1 MTKKSEA
8 VVLAHGDPKDKSSVH
23 ILADSLGTVNNLR
36 ALLVS
41 GGLAPRD
48 AVAVLRKVFPSM
60 DKSTLSKC
68 CNPDKYGCV
77 LHPDGYAMLWELLGF
92 AVQQTPEAP
101 ERPQERR
108 RANRHKL
115 TCRVAG
121 RLPDTKYATLQRYL
135 RMEGYETTQDWVT
148 AQVDKFIERME
159 VKYGHP

>member
-23 ILADSLGTVNNLR
+23 ILADSPGTVNDLR
-36 ALLVS
+36 ALMVS

-48 AVAVLRKVFPSM
+48 AVAVLRQIFPLM

-77 LHPDGYAMLWELLGF
+77 LHPDGYALILQLLGLS
-92 AVQQTPEAP
+92 AQQAPEVP

-108 RANRHKL
+108 RADRRKL

-121 RLPDTKYATLQRYL
+121 RLPDAKYATLQRYL

>member
-23 ILADSLGTVNNLR
+23 ILADSPGTVNDLR
-36 ALLVS
+36 ALMVS

-48 AVAVLRKVFPSM
+48 AVAVLRQIFPSM

-77 LHPDGYAMLWELLGF
+77 LHPDGYALILQLLGLS
-92 AVQQTPEAP
+92 AQQAPEAP

-108 RANRHKL
+108 RADRRKL

-121 RLPDTKYATLQRYL
+121 RLPDAKYATLQRYL